1 MRFIFALTM
10 LAMLILV
17 LFGGFMLCKFLLPN
31 PVSLV
36 KHTTNYITNTQ
47 MIIKVN
53 YKTNY
58 VTNSNE
64 IIKEITITEK
74 ESVTNTVLYSYE
86 VRKDNTVGL
95 GINNSE
101 SIIIYTHRIYS
112 DFSLGAGLR
121 FNYFTFTNFAIYV
134 FLSYSF

>member
-10 LAMLILV
+10 LVMLILA

-31 PVSLV
+31 TASLL

-47 MIIKVN
+47 VVTKIS
-53 YKTNY
+53 YRTNY
-58 VTNSNE
+58 VTNNSE
-64 IIKEITITEK
+64 VVKEVTITEK
-74 ESVTNTVLYSYE
+74 ESITNTVLYPYQVS
-86 VRKDNTVGL
+86 KDNTIGL
-95 GINNSE
+95 GVNNSE

-112 DFSLGAGLR
+112 DFSFGAGLR
-121 FNYFTFTNFAIYV
+121 FDYFTFTNFSIYV